1 MLTPKDEIAR
11 AIVRWEGLFQAQPQD
26 AGNYVNG
33 RLVGTMRGVTPAVL
47 AAHRG
52 VPAVTITEADMR
64 SVTLE
69 EAAEIGETRF
79 YKGTG
84 LDMLP
89 WGPTTAALVD
99 VGWGSGPRQAVLFAQ
114 RLSGAVA
121 DGVVGPDTVA
131 KYSNWVRDVGWEEA
145 TRAVNRMRRDFCA
158 LIISRNPQWEI
169 YRQGWNNR
177 ADWMLPG
184 GEWWAAWAAALP
196 PPPQYG
202 TLAGAPKPAPVTTEL
217 KPPPATPT
225 EAAKQAAAG
234 KTGKALIVAAATG
247 SMTAADA
254 LTKVNEATTLATAGK
269 GFLGIYGLP
278 ENIVSIVL
286 GIITVLAIGLAFW
299 RYGYKLLRGEA
310 VST

>member
-1 MLTPKDEIAR
+1 MPSPKQEIAR

-52 VPAVTITEADMR
+52 VPAVSITEADMR

-69 EAAEIGETRF
+69 EAAEIGATRF
-79 YKGTG
+79 YQGTG

-131 KYSNWVRDVGWEEA
+131 KYGNWVRDVGWEEA
-145 TRAVNRMRRDFCA
+145 TRAVNRMRRDFYA

-184 GEWWAAWAAALP
+184 GEWWADWAAAMPALP
-196 PPPQYG
+196 QRAVP
-202 TLAGAPKPAPVTTEL
+202 AGVPKPEPVAPAPKPASKSTTL
-217 KPPPATPT
+217 KG
-225 EAAKQAAAG
+225 AA
-234 KTGKALIVAAATG
+234 VAAATG
-247 SMTAADA
+247 TVTAIDKASGGA
-254 LTKVNEATTLATAGK
+254 ITEIVTQTTTKIAGWA
-269 GFLGIYGLP
+269 
-278 ENIVSIVL
+278 SIGGAVMWL
-286 GIITVLAIGLAFW
+286 VIGLTVVGAGFAIW
-299 RYGYKLLRGEA
+299 RVIEDRR
-310 VST
+310 VPS

>member
-1 MLTPKDEIAR
+1 MPTPKEEIAR

-52 VPAVTITEADMR
+52 VPAVSITEADMR
-64 SVTLE
+64 SVTLD
-69 EAAEIGETRF
+69 EAAEIGATRF
-79 YKGTG
+79 YQGTG

-89 WGPTTAALVD
+89 WGPATAALVD

-131 KYSNWVRDVGWEEA
+131 KYSNWVRDVGWEDA
-145 TRAVNRMRRDFCA
+145 TRAVNRMRRDFYA

-184 GEWWAAWAAALP
+184 GDWWKGWAPDMP
-196 PPPQYG
+196 PPPHHVVLG
-202 TLAGAPKPAPVTTEL
+202 GPLKPAPVAQAPVPAGKSRTL
-217 KPPPATPT
+217 KAAAT
-225 EAAKQAAAG
+225 AAAG
-234 KTGKALIVAAATG
+234 GAAT
-247 SMTAADA
+247 MADKA
-254 LTKVNEATTLATAGK
+254 TGGAVTEIVTTTTTKVVGFASIGGAVMWLAVGLTVAGA
-269 GFLGIYGLP
+269 GYA
-278 ENIVSIVL
+278 V
-286 GIITVLAIGLAFW
+286 W
-299 RYGYKLLRGEA
+299 RVVRDRRA
-310 VST
+310 PT

>member
-1 MLTPKDEIAR
+1 MPTPKEEIAR

-64 SVTLE
+64 SVTLD

-79 YKGTG
+79 YRGTG

-145 TRAVNRMRRDFCA
+145 TRAVNRMRCDFYA

-184 GEWWAAWAAALP
+184 GQWWAAWAAALP
-196 PPPQYG
+196 PPPQHAVP
-202 TLAGAPKPAPVTTEL
+202 AGVPKPEPVSPAPRPASQSTTL
-217 KPPPATPT
+217 KG
-225 EAAKQAAAG
+225 AAIA
-234 KTGKALIVAAATG
+234 VATG
-247 SMTAADA
+247 TVTALDKASGGA
-254 LTKVNEATTLATAGK
+254 ITEIVTQTTTKIAGWA
-269 GFLGIYGLP
+269 
-278 ENIVSIVL
+278 SIGGAVMWL
-286 GIITVLAIGLAFW
+286 VIGLTIASAGFAIW
-299 RYGYKLLRGEA
+299 RVIEDRK
-310 VST
+310 VPS

>member
-1 MLTPKDEIAR
+1 MPTPKEEIAR

-79 YKGTG
+79 YRGTG
-84 LDMLP
+84 LDLLP
-89 WGPTTAALVD
+89 WGPATAALVD

-114 RLSGAVA
+114 RLSGAAA
-121 DGVVGPDTVA
+121 DGRVGPETVA
-131 KYSNWVRDVGWEEA
+131 RYGNWVRDVGWEEA
-145 TRAVNRMRRDFCA
+145 TRAVNRMRREFYA
-158 LIISRNPQWEI
+158 LIISRNPQWEV

-184 GEWWAAWAAALP
+184 GEWWKPWADAMPVLP
-196 PPPQYG
+196 QHVVLGGAIKPEPVAP
-202 TLAGAPKPAPVTTEL
+202 APKPARKSRTL
-217 KPPPATPT
+217 K
-225 EAAKQAAAG
+225 
-234 KTGKALIVAAATG
+234 AAATAVAG
-247 SMTAADA
+247 G
-254 LTKVNEATTLATAGK
+254 VTTLADKAADGAITDALSAAAAK
-269 GFLGIYGLP
+269 
-278 ENIVSIVL
+278 IVGYASIGGAVMW
-286 GIITVLAIGLAFW
+286 LAIGLTVLGAGYAIW
-299 RYGYKLLRGEA
+299 RVVQDRRA
-310 VST
+310 PA